1 MRDKSKG
8 AECDEERRA
17 YGYMTAETM
26 LERGERER
34 EDKGEVCD
42 GWSNTTNCDN
52 DDDEVEREEG
62 TVYRLNDTSNVKQKP
77 KDDYAGDRP

>member
-1 MRDKSKG
+1 MLLMIHQFDVVISGKEEREVTGYRKERGEITMRDKSKG
-8 AECDEERRA
+8 AKCDEERRA

-42 GWSNTTNCDN
+42 GWMEQHDKL
-52 DDDEVEREEG
+52 R
-62 TVYRLNDTSNVKQKP
+62 Q
-77 KDDYAGDRP
+77 

>member
-34 EDKGEVCD
+34 EREREKTKGKYAMD
-42 GWSNTTNCDN
+42 GWSGQGEKRGRKANEEPAI
-52 DDDEVEREEG
+52 DE
-62 TVYRLNDTSNVKQKP
+62 
-77 KDDYAGDRP
+77 